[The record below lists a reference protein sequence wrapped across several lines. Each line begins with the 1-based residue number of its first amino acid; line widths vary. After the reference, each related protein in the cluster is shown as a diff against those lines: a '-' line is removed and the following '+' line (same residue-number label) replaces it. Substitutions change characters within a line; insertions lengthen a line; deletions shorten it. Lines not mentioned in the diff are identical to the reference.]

1 MHGKGVDKVLKEAH
15 ELTGNI
21 FLVLGRDG
29 AGREARVDGLL
40 NPEHIGEMVPPP
52 WVRNGSI
59 RAVLPQEGAVF
70 LDEAFERRAAW
81 LCVVYRESAS
91 ERGGK
96 NTTTY
101 AAVEPNDNLL
111 VGVGVRGRLEPKV
124 ELVRAVQV
132 LRDGHL
138 AGIRLANVKVDIGNG
153 RSVDSVF

>member
-1 MHGKGVDKVLKEAH
+1 
-15 ELTGNI
+15 
-21 FLVLGRDG
+21 
-29 AGREARVDGLL
+29 
-40 NPEHIGEMVPPP
+40 MVPSP

-59 RAVLPQEGAVF
+59 SAVLPQEGAVF

-91 ERGGK
+91 ERGGGRREKK
-96 NTTTY
+96 NTATY